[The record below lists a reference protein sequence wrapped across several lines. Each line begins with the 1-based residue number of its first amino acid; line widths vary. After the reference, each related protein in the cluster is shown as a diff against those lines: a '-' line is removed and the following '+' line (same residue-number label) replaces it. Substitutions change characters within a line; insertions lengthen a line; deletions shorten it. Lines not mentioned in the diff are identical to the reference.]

1 VCPGTK
7 RALGGGVV
15 QYGPADDLA
24 VNASGPLDSTGFTKA
39 TVDGDTAKQWY
50 AAVQNRHSS
59 TTTRTF
65 RVFAICSGSSDA
77 GIRASSFTVNH
88 NKTGEADAVCPGNM
102 RALGGG
108 VVEIGSPKRLHVRAS
123 GPLDSTGITNNTEDG
138 DIARQWY
145 AAVANFSAE
154 LRTFKVFAICE

>member
-1 VCPGTK
+1 M
-7 RALGGGVV
+7 
-15 QYGPADDLA
+15 
-24 VNASGPLDSTGFTKA
+24 NASGPLDSTGFTNQ
-39 TVDGDTAKQWY
+39 TSDGDKAKQWY
-50 AAVQNRHSS
+50 AAVQNLHSS

-88 NKTGEADAVCPGNM
+88 NNTGEAYAVCPGNM

-108 VVEIGSPKRLHVRAS
+108 VVEIGSPKRLYVRAS
-123 GPLDSTGITNNTEDG
+123 GPLDSTGSTNNTEDG